1 MEMKSRRGTTDA
13 LQALFNLVPPQAR
26 VIRNGKEIMISTSE
40 VKVGD
45 VVVSKDYGTRMVVV
59 KILEKSYKYYDR
71 VTGTS
76 SNEITSTGMYEIKD
90 IKVVDDV
97 NNEVVVAARIGT
109 IA

>member
-1 MEMKSRRGTTDA
+1 MKKTIFVVYTNSVAAGVITNRNLKRYAFNTD
-13 LQALFNLVPPQAR
+13 
-26 VIRNGKEIMISTSE
+26 SE

-45 VVVSKDYGTRMVVV
+45 VVVSKDYDTRMVVV

>member
-1 MEMKSRRGTTDA
+1 MKKTIFVVYTNSVAAGVITNRNLKRYAFNTD
-13 LQALFNLVPPQAR
+13 
-26 VIRNGKEIMISTSE
+26 SE